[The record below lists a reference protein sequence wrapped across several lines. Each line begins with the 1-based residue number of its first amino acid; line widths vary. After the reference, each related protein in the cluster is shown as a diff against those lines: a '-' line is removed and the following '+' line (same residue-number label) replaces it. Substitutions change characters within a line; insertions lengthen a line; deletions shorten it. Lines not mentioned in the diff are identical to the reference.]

1 MDTPLPP
8 EATIPEDTSTAA
20 APRTRAARGS
30 ATARSQLTPKDW
42 IDAGTEVLVDKSID
56 AVTVDSLSKA
66 LGVTRGSFYWHFTDR
81 GDLLARMLQTWR
93 DAATEQVISRF
104 EREGVSARELIGELL
119 ALPFRG
125 RAASRASS
133 IELAIRGWARRDDMA
148 RKAVD
153 EVDAQRLSYIAQCF
167 SALGFDIAE
176 ARSRAFM
183 LYGYELA
190 EALLSGQGTEQ
201 QRADRRFYVEQM
213 LLSPARGR

>member
-1 MDTPLPP
+1 MDTPAPLD
-8 EATIPEDTSTAA
+8 ADTPEDTHA
-20 APRTRAARGS
+20 APPLRARGTRT
-30 ATARSQLTPKDW
+30 TASTRSQLTPKDW

-81 GDLLARMLQTWR
+81 GDLLARMLQAWR

-104 EREGVSARELIGELL
+104 EREGVSARELVSELL
-119 ALPFRG
+119 TLPFRG

-133 IELAIRGWARRDDMA
+133 IELAIRGWARRDEMA

-176 ARSRAFM
+176 ARSRAFL

-201 QRADRRFYVEQM
+201 QRTDRRFYVEQM
-213 LLSPARGR
+213 LLSATRGR